1 MKILV
6 TTPQGEIFDRHFPPE
21 AIGRLKVLGD
31 VRLNQ
36 NTKQLTRDELKK
48 ELADT
53 DIVMTHWGS
62 TQYDAGLLD
71 ARAEAENPRALR
83 RNGRAYRERGVLQ
96 T

>member
-48 ELADT
+48 
-53 DIVMTHWGS
+53 
-62 TQYDAGLLD
+62 LLSGHLC
-71 ARAEAENPRALR
+71 RCTGYENIINAVEKTMNKRLS
-83 RNGRAYRERGVLQ
+83 GKEGK
-96 T
+96 